1 MEIVALPDSLTS
13 EMTWD
18 PFCAQEGVQTLQS
31 AEHAHFLHRIL
42 NDVRL
47 HLKAQDLPY
56 TLTTDLLVRKIPLRQ
71 GVAPDVALWPG
82 RWDPVAA
89 RCGSL
94 ALSEELC
101 PALILEVVSAN
112 TYEADAEVKPE
123 IYRLAGV
130 GEYWL
135 YDPDEHAR
143 IGRLCGWQLV
153 DGTYEP
159 IRGREL
165 NGSGAGVTRY
175 PSAALQTDWGLTTA
189 GDLQLWNPQQGDWY
203 RMTPTALLQSQAQ
216 TEQAQ
221 AQVQQERT
229 RAEQAQTQVQQERT
243 RVEQAQTQVQQERAR
258 ALQAEAQVQQA
269 QTRALQ
275 DAAEIARLRALL
287 DAQANQGATRE
298 SDS

>member
-18 PFCAQEGVQTLQS
+18 PFCAQEGVKTLQS
-31 AEHAHFLHRIL
+31 AEHAHFLQRIL
-42 NDVRL
+42 NDLRL
-47 HLKAQDLPY
+47 HLKTQDLPY
-56 TLTTDLLVRKIPLRQ
+56 TLTTDLLVRNIPLRR

-94 ALSEELC
+94 ALSADLC
-101 PALILEVVSAN
+101 PALILEVVSVN
-112 TYEADAEVKPE
+112 TYEADAEIKPE

-135 YDPDEHAR
+135 YDPDEHAG
-143 IGRLCGWQLV
+143 IGRLCGWQLA
-153 DGTYEP
+153 DGAYEP
-159 IRGREL
+159 VRSQEL
-165 NGSGAGVTRY
+165 NGSEAGVARY
-175 PSAALQTDWGLTTA
+175 PSAVLQTDWGLTAA
-189 GDLQLWNPQQGDWY
+189 GDLRLWNPQQGDWY

-221 AQVQQERT
+221 AQVQQERA
-229 RAEQAQTQVQQERT
+229 RAEQAQAQVQQERT
-243 RVEQAQTQVQQERAR
+243 RVEQAQ
-258 ALQAEAQVQQA
+258 AQVQQA
-269 QTRALQ
+269 QTRAAQAEARALQ